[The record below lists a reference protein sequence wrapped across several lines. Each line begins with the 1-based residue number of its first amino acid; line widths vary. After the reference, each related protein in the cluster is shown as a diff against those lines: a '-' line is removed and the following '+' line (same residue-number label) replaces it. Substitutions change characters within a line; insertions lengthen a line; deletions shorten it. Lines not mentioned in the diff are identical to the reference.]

1 MYVIY
6 SKSGCENCEKAK
18 ALLSSEEKIIINCD
32 LLIKHNR
39 EEFIKSMEL
48 KTRRP
53 FKQFPL
59 IFCDDMFIGGYH
71 ELTDHLNFEFN
82 LLDADF

>member
-6 SKSGCENCEKAK
+6 TKTGCVNCEKAK
-18 ALLSSEEKIIINCD
+18 ELLSNEEKIIINCD

-39 EEFIKSMEL
+39 EEFVKSMEL
-48 KTRRP
+48 KTRKA

-59 IFCDDMFIGGYH
+59 IFCDDLFVGGYD
-71 ELTDHLNFEFN
+71 ELAEHLNFEFN
-82 LLDADF
+82 LLDSDF